1 MTDIKTLDYRDTT
14 IGEAAV
20 DGLPWG
26 VLGGVLMAVYLEVS
40 GLLMGSNPGEMLGR
54 FNPQEGDPLLVA
66 FLLQLAS
73 GVLLPGAGS
82 ALLEIPLIHF
92 GIAHLIFGT
101 VIGWLIYRSRIKT

>member
-1 MTDIKTLDYRDTT
+1 MKEIKTLDYWDVST
-14 IGEAAV
+14 GDAAV
-20 DGLPWG
+20 DGLT
-26 VLGGVLMAVYLEVS
+26 GGVVGGAAMTLYLEVS